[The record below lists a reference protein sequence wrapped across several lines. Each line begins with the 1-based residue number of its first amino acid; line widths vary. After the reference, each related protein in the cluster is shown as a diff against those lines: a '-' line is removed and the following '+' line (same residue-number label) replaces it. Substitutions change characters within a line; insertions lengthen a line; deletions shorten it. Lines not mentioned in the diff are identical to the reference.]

1 MMECGLTASS
11 DTSET
16 TVLSEQTGKVTAT
29 VAPIHDHLGQT
40 PSECSQEFL
49 LRPAHHSLP
58 GGGLQHSPGRS
69 TTCSGERFWGICSRK
84 SSNFLME
91 NPRPRGLESGEQQ
104 AAGCSSLPACSSP
117 FVLQG
122 SAWAHPPPGSL
133 PGGLQSTLASFPNS
147 SPML

>member
-1 MMECGLTASS
+1 MECGLTASS

-16 TVLSEQTGKVTAT
+16 TVLSEQMGKVTAT
-29 VAPIHDHLGQT
+29 ITPIHDHLGQT

-49 LRPAHHSLP
+49 LRLAYHSLP
-58 GGGLQHSPGRS
+58 EGGLQHSPGRS

-104 AAGCSSLPACSSP
+104 AAGCSSLPACSSVCP
-117 FVLQG
+117 SGLTLG
-122 SAWAHPPPGSL
+122 SPSSRKPSWRPPVYS
-133 PGGLQSTLASFPNS
+133 GLIS
-147 SPML
+147 